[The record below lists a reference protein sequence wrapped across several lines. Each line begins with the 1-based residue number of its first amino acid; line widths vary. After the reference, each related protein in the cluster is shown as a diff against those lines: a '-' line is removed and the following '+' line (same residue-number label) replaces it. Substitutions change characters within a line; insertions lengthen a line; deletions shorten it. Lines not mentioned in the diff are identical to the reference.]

1 MKRSSLKYVLVCLLS
16 LLIVKINAQPRPG
29 DATLQ
34 INGQGHLSQI
44 SESIQTA
51 DGKFIITSSTDK
63 TICIWDVAN
72 KKLLE
77 QVRGGKS
84 IFNQGKIYAIAISPD
99 NRFLAVGGFLAIG
112 TETDGEL
119 AGQIRIYDFATRK
132 QILRLQGHANVV
144 TALRFSAD
152 GKFLLSGASDSSVIA
167 WKIVSTGAKPLFT
180 ISKKILQSGLLLEDI
195 ETFGNTVLVTE
206 ENHLVKYIL
215 PSMFRKTVSWNY
227 QGEVSSISVNQ
238 NKNIVVITTTRDELV
253 VMDTA
258 LREIQ
263 HVKLDD
269 YSSHAALSPNG
280 QYLITEGK
288 DSKVTFFVKKS
299 GKYIKSSNID
309 FPGGSTVL
317 GMGFTANNEF
327 YMAGGPL
334 NLLQFYSV
342 SGDGSTAAVTPGVKL
357 TSTGKT
363 FTGISV
369 NGNNLALNDDALNYT
384 TSPTDFKYLFNTE
397 AGRLLPFDLADTS
410 LYPISKTEKDSLRL
424 LYSNAAAD
432 MLIYTND
439 SVTGTV
445 NRDGGNGYR
454 HICGII
460 TKKGQVISGSGAGFL
475 NMYDNRGRMLA
486 AFIGHEGDVKSIS
499 ETKDGN
505 YLFSVSF
512 DKTIRMWDLRQV
524 KNQIS
529 YKNYDEL
536 EDVWKEFIKNNYPDL
551 DVLKENSMETLY
563 NIMMSDNGNGA
574 SINAPYLIKPQVV
587 EPRLNIFIAEN
598 NEWVMWN
605 GNGYF
610 KASANGAAYI
620 GWYIYKGEDENA
632 EFYTADKLY
641 DNYYRPDIINR
652 LLLSNEYAADILK
665 DSKSDSKLSIAQQ
678 VSNMPVLKLERPTV
692 TGPVIEKNISLVFSI
707 DNKDNLEDVIL
718 FQNGK
723 RISIPQEKIR
733 GLKVNT
739 LSIPVELV
747 SGENLFVASVLNK
760 SKVESSP
767 VKFNLTWAGAQPTS
781 SLYILTV
788 GVDKYRNSKYNLNY
802 ARADAS
808 GVALQLAASAAT
820 IFKNIQVDS
829 LFDENATAENLRTKL
844 ELLQKRIKPED
855 VFLFFYAGHGI
866 MNDPEDGSKPDF
878 HLVLHKVTQM
888 EGNETMLR
896 ENAMSATGLKDLL
909 LKISAQKQLI
919 LIDAC
924 NSGGAITTFTRGVG
938 EEAAIFQLARSTGF
952 TVLSSTNQDQ
962 FATEVKAIGHGIFTY
977 ALLNGLNGEA
987 DLKNDGKITVKE
999 IELYLNDIIPLLSEK
1014 YKGSQQFPQSFSRG
1028 MDFPLTIK
1036 AK

>member
-1 MKRSSLKYVLVCLLS
+1 
-16 LLIVKINAQPRPG
+16 
-29 DATLQ
+29 
-34 INGQGHLSQI
+34 
-44 SESIQTA
+44 
-51 DGKFIITSSTDK
+51 
-63 TICIWDVAN
+63 
-72 KKLLE
+72 
-77 QVRGGKS
+77 
-84 IFNQGKIYAIAISPD
+84 
-99 NRFLAVGGFLAIG
+99 
-112 TETDGEL
+112 
-119 AGQIRIYDFATRK
+119 
-132 QILRLQGHANVV
+132 
-144 TALRFSAD
+144 
-152 GKFLLSGASDSSVIA
+152 
-167 WKIVSTGAKPLFT
+167 
-180 ISKKILQSGLLLEDI
+180 
-195 ETFGNTVLVTE
+195 
-206 ENHLVKYIL
+206 
-215 PSMFRKTVSWNY
+215 
-227 QGEVSSISVNQ
+227 
-238 NKNIVVITTTRDELV
+238 
-253 VMDTA
+253 
-258 LREIQ
+258 
-263 HVKLDD
+263 
-269 YSSHAALSPNG
+269 
-280 QYLITEGK
+280 
-288 DSKVTFFVKKS
+288 
-299 GKYIKSSNID
+299 
-309 FPGGSTVL
+309 
-317 GMGFTANNEF
+317 
-327 YMAGGPL
+327 
-334 NLLQFYSV
+334 
-342 SGDGSTAAVTPGVKL
+342 
-357 TSTGKT
+357 
-363 FTGISV
+363 
-369 NGNNLALNDDALNYT
+369 
-384 TSPTDFKYLFNTE
+384 
-397 AGRLLPFDLADTS
+397 
-410 LYPISKTEKDSLRL
+410 
-424 LYSNAAAD
+424 
-432 MLIYTND
+432 
-439 SVTGTV
+439 
-445 NRDGGNGYR
+445 
-454 HICGII
+454 
-460 TKKGQVISGSGAGFL
+460 
-475 NMYDNRGRMLA
+475 
-486 AFIGHEGDVKSIS
+486 
-499 ETKDGN
+499 
-505 YLFSVSF
+505 
-512 DKTIRMWDLRQV
+512 
-524 KNQIS
+524 
-529 YKNYDEL
+529 
-536 EDVWKEFIKNNYPDL
+536 
-551 DVLKENSMETLY
+551 
-563 NIMMSDNGNGA
+563 
-574 SINAPYLIKPQVV
+574 
-587 EPRLNIFIAEN
+587 
-598 NEWVMWN
+598 
-605 GNGYF
+605 
-610 KASANGAAYI
+610 
-620 GWYIYKGEDENA
+620 
-632 EFYTADKLY
+632 
-641 DNYYRPDIINR
+641 
-652 LLLSNEYAADILK
+652 LLSNEYAADILK
-665 DSKSDSKLSIAQQ
+665 DNKSDSKLSIAQQ